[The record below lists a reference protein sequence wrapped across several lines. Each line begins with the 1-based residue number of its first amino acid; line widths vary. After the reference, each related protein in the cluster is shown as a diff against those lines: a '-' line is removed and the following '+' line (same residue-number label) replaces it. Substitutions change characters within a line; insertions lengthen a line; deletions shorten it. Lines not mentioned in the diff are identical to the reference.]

1 MLGVL
6 EQVVSATEAPSERLT
21 RNLNDW
27 VSFLVLPL
35 FALANAGVEFSAGG
49 FGDLLRSHVAW
60 GVFFGLVLGKP
71 LGIFAF
77 SWAAVKI
84 GIAKLPHHVSWKL
97 VSAVGT
103 LAGIGFTVSIFISSL
118 AFDNPAL
125 LTDAKAA
132 VLGASLVAGIV
143 GFLVL
148 RHDLSE
154 EEQAAVSR
162 SCSELKTAVA
172 RREISLCATQC
183 NC

>member
-1 MLGVL
+1 M
-6 EQVVSATEAPSERLT
+6 
-21 RNLNDW
+21 
-27 VSFLVLPL
+27 
-35 FALANAGVEFSAGG
+35 
-49 FGDLLRSHVAW
+49 AW

-97 VSAVGT
+97 VSAVGM

-143 GFLVL
+143 GYLGL
-148 RHDLSE
+148 RHALSE
-154 EEQAAVSR
+154 EEQPAISGSCCETKHR
-162 SCSELKTAVA
+162 SGTARNFA
-172 RREISLCATQC
+172 LC
-183 NC
+183 NLM

>member
-1 MLGVL
+1 
-6 EQVVSATEAPSERLT
+6 
-21 RNLNDW
+21 
-27 VSFLVLPL
+27 VLPL

-77 SWAAVKI
+77 SWAAVKV

-118 AFDNPAL
+118 AFDNPVL

-132 VLGASLVAGIV
+132 VLGASVVAGIV
-143 GFLVL
+143 GYFVM
-148 RHDLSE
+148 RHDVGE
-154 EEQAAVSR
+154 EEQPIVSEAAV
-162 SCSELKTAVA
+162 
-172 RREISLCATQC
+172 
-183 NC
+183 N